1 MALTANRHCS
11 TRNAKAALTAKDE
24 EPIMP
29 VVLPSDAPQTL
40 GEAFARINSV
50 TAPTMTDLKV
60 MVLVEAAGQTL
71 YEKSAEGA
79 DDPRVKALL
88 IENGHEE
95 MKHARRAAEAIKLLT
110 GDNPYLTGHIPV
122 AAITP
127 EGLRKTAESEF
138 NGDALY
144 ARWADSLD
152 NAAAAE
158 LLRANGREET
168 DHGNRLLEAAAILE
182 AQA

>member
-1 MALTANRHCS
+1 
-11 TRNAKAALTAKDE
+11 
-24 EPIMP
+24 MP

-110 GDNPYLTGHIPV
+110 GEEFPAPTAADNPYLTGHIPV

>member
-1 MALTANRHCS
+1 MMIT
-11 TRNAKAALTAKDE
+11 
-24 EPIMP
+24 
-29 VVLPSDAPQTL
+29 LPDDAPKTL

-50 TAPTMTDLKV
+50 TAPTITDLKV

-79 DDPRVKALL
+79 TDPRVKALL

-95 MKHARRAAEAIKLLT
+95 MNHARRAAEVVKLLT
-110 GDNPYLTGHIPV
+110 GEEFPAPDAADNPYLTGHIPV
-122 AAITP
+122 AALTP

-138 NGDALY
+138 AGDKLY
-144 ARWADSLD
+144 ESWAAHIDHP
-152 NAAAAE
+152 AAAE

-168 DHGNRLLEAAAILE
+168 DHGNRLLEAAALLE
-182 AQA
+182 G

>member
-1 MALTANRHCS
+1 MTV
-11 TRNAKAALTAKDE
+11 T
-24 EPIMP
+24 
-29 VVLPSDAPQTL
+29 LPDDAPKTL

-50 TAPTMTDLKV
+50 TAPTITDLKV

-71 YEKSAEGA
+71 YEKSADGA
-79 DDPRVKALL
+79 TDARVKQLL

-95 MKHARRAAEAIKLLT
+95 MKHARRVADAIKLIT
-110 GDNPYLTGHIPV
+110 GEDFPAPAPADNPYLSGHIPV

-144 ARWADSLD
+144 ARWADSLSHPE
-152 NAAAAE
+152 AAE

-168 DHGNRLLEAAAILE
+168 DHGNRLLEAAAIVE
-182 AQA
+182 A

>member
-1 MALTANRHCS
+1 MPIALP
-11 TRNAKAALTAKDE
+11 E
-24 EPIMP
+24 G
-29 VVLPSDAPQTL
+29 APATL

-50 TAPTMTDLKV
+50 TAPTVTDIKV

-79 DDPRVKALL
+79 DHPRVKELL

-95 MKHARRAAEAIKLLT
+95 MKHARRAAEVVKLLT
-110 GDNPYLTGHIPV
+110 GEDFPAPAAADNPYLTGHIPV

-138 NGDALY
+138 AGEKLY
-144 ARWADSLD
+144 ENWAMNIG
-152 NAAAAE
+152 NAAAAD
-158 LLRANGREET
+158 LLLANGREET
-168 DHGNRLLEAAAILE
+168 DHGNRLLEAAALLE
-182 AQA
+182 G

>member
-1 MALTANRHCS
+1 MT
-11 TRNAKAALTAKDE
+11 
-24 EPIMP
+24 
-29 VVLPSDAPQTL
+29 VQLPADAPATL

-50 TAPTMTDLKV
+50 TAPTITDLKV

-79 DDPRVKALL
+79 ADPRVKALL

-95 MKHARRAAEAIKLLT
+95 MKHAGRAAEVIQLLT
-110 GDNPYLTGHIPV
+110 GEAFPAPDAADNPYLTGPIPV

-144 ARWADSLD
+144 ARWADSID
-152 NAAAAE
+152 HPEAAE

-182 AQA
+182 G

>member
-1 MALTANRHCS
+1 MMIALP
-11 TRNAKAALTAKDE
+11 E
-24 EPIMP
+24 G
-29 VVLPSDAPQTL
+29 APATL

-50 TAPTMTDLKV
+50 TAPTVTDIKV

-71 YEKSAEGA
+71 YEKSAEVA
-79 DDPRVKALL
+79 EHPRVKELL

-95 MKHARRAAEAIKLLT
+95 MKHARRAAEVVKLLT
-110 GDNPYLTGHIPV
+110 GEDFPAPAAADNPYLTGHIPV

-138 NGDALY
+138 AGDKLY
-144 ARWADSLD
+144 ENWAASIGHEG
-152 NAAAAE
+152 AAE

-182 AQA
+182 G